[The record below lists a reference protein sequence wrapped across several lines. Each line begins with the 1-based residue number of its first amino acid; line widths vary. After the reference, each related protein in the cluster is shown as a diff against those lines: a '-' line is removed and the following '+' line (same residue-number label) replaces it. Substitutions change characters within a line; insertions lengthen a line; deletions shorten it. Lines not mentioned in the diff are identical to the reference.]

1 MLGHFALAGQLY
13 TPWGSLHGAECEEQ
27 NIERGSAG
35 SQQPEVERAGYR
47 LQLCE
52 RCARRH
58 GIGAEPG
65 RGSTREGGKNNLP
78 DRHHF

>member
-1 MLGHFALAGQLY
+1 MLGYFALAGQLY
-13 TPWGSLHGAECEEQ
+13 TPWRSLHGAECEEQ

-35 SQQPEVERAGYR
+35 SQQPEVERTGYR

-58 GIGAEPG
+58 GIRPKSG

-78 DRHHF
+78 DCHHF